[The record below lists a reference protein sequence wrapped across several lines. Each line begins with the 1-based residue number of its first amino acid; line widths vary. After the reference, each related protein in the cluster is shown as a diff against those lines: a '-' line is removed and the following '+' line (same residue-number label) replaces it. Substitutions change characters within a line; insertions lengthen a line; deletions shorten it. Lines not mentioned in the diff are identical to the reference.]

1 MMLFSL
7 AEKLIPQL
15 NFRIPLLVKYI
26 LSKELH
32 HVAQIEKA
40 IEYLKAKGDAELSDK
55 EFEKHIGVLN
65 ITNKIYYI
73 KIYIIQVGVII
84 TEEDIRKQ
92 IRVALENV
100 KEEALNERYKY
111 NFLELLPEVKSKFPY
126 LDGKLT
132 KKLLDEEIEKLLG
145 GKNESEL
152 LEIRNREDL
161 EALKKKKKTLKDK
174 FEETDLLNKL
184 TDLIKTY
191 DAETLNKKEISKK
204 IKLSKVKTENKEEE
218 EVVPEKDKLSSLMAR
233 DLKSSL
239 NSESVLKKHLEFT
252 KGKVFTRF
260 PPEPNGYLHI
270 GHAKAMRFNFNSA
283 EQAKGFCYLRYDD
296 TNPEKECKE
305 FIDNIEENVRW
316 LGYTPF
322 KITHA
327 SDYFDEIYALAVELI
342 KRGKA
347 YVCHLNKEQVSEG
360 RMNMIDSPYRNRSI
374 EENLKLF
381 DMMKQGRFDEKEVKF
396 LIINFISVV

>member
-1 MMLFSL
+1 
-7 AEKLIPQL
+7 
-15 NFRIPLLVKYI
+15 
-26 LSKELH
+26 
-32 HVAQIEKA
+32 
-40 IEYLKAKGDAELSDK
+40 
-55 EFEKHIGVLN
+55 
-65 ITNKIYYI
+65 
-73 KIYIIQVGVII
+73 
-84 TEEDIRKQ
+84 
-92 IRVALENV
+92 
-100 KEEALNERYKY
+100 
-111 NFLELLPEVKSKFPY
+111 
-126 LDGKLT
+126 
-132 KKLLDEEIEKLLG
+132 
-145 GKNESEL
+145 
-152 LEIRNREDL
+152 
-161 EALKKKKKTLKDK
+161 
-174 FEETDLLNKL
+174 
-184 TDLIKTY
+184 
-191 DAETLNKKEISKK
+191 
-204 IKLSKVKTENKEEE
+204 
-218 EVVPEKDKLSSLMAR
+218 MAR